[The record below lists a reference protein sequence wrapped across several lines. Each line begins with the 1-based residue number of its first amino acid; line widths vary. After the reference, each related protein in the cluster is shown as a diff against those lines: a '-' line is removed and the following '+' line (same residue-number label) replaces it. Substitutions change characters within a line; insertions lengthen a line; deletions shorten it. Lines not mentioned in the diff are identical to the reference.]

1 MGSVVLCS
9 TLFSML
15 LLSLDFHLF
24 TVIKSFVC
32 SIASRNSYSL
42 KLNHFTKRNK
52 NGKIRMRERER
63 KSCSKVEVAL
73 KPHYISNEDFSFLF
87 LLVTFHSELKKKKK
101 KLYC

>member
-24 TVIKSFVC
+24 TVMKSFVC

-52 NGKIRMRERER
+52 NGKIRIKERER
-63 KSCSKVEVAL
+63 GKVVQ
-73 KPHYISNEDFSFLF
+73 K
-87 LLVTFHSELKKKKK
+87 
-101 KLYC
+101 

>member
-24 TVIKSFVC
+24 TVINSFVC

-52 NGKIRMRERER
+52 NGKIRIKERER
-63 KSCSKVEVAL
+63 GKVVQ
-73 KPHYISNEDFSFLF
+73 K
-87 LLVTFHSELKKKKK
+87 
-101 KLYC
+101 